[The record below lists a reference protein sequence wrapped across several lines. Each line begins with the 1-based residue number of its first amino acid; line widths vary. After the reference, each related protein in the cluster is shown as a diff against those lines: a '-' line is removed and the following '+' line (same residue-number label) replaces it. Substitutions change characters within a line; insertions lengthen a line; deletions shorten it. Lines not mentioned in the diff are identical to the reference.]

1 MDEVNVVI
9 KSSHHTVHTH
19 IPHIFKLTNPIY
31 LHVHTRFICPMHL
44 CAPSTVKGLEK
55 EIRAARRELA
65 PMQGDIS
72 DTVRTERS
80 ARLRAQVR
88 GQHQAAVVVQRVYR
102 GYRVREAVRWKAN
115 YWSEKLDDLTGEIY
129 YYHKVCSARKDKSDR
144 HIITPQSLSQPVLFS
159 QLASL
164 SVSQLISGGTSGD
177 GRGDFGISGDDS
189 DGSDEVI

>member
-1 MDEVNVVI
+1 
-9 KSSHHTVHTH
+9 
-19 IPHIFKLTNPIY
+19 
-31 LHVHTRFICPMHL
+31 
-44 CAPSTVKGLEK
+44 VKGLEK

-129 YYHKVCSARKDKSDR
+129 YYHKVCSARNDSQTDAS
-144 HIITPQSLSQPVLFS
+144 HLSRSVSQFYLVNLPVC
-159 QLASL
+159 L
-164 SVSQLISGGTSGD
+164 SVSQSVNQW
-177 GRGDFGISGDDS
+177 RY
-189 DGSDEVI
+189 